1 MKFLV
6 RDYLASLRERG
17 ELDRALVDLLTAMGL
32 RVLRSPAR
40 GQAESGLDVAA
51 VGRLDGGEPTLYLFQ
66 VKMGNVT
73 RSSWNTG
80 PNAVRQSLE
89 DLIDGLVAFR
99 KLAKEEAAKRVVLV
113 LAHTGVIENNVRSR
127 YEGFVANNKR
137 KVRIKNWDL
146 EILAGYVVQFLLN
159 ERLFGDVPAAKLRRT
174 LAFLEVPGYDLRHLK
189 DLTHTLVPHPTSGE
203 KTRQRA
209 LLQIRMV
216 LGIVEHFALTEA
228 GNADLATR
236 AYELGFLEVY
246 AWLRRDE
253 LLGKR
258 KYLDLLLPL
267 IDRYL
272 ACSLEL
278 LQRLDPLLDAP
289 HGLALGGMHER
300 VEYPL
305 RAIRV
310 AGLAGQ
316 WFLVLARFSEQP
328 DVLDKLKL
336 LARFALRLKKSVPV
350 VAKPLFDDQ
359 MLEVGLFALTL
370 FAIGEADIARD
381 YVSEVVARL
390 ICGSLPEG
398 TGNLEAVANLHFTQ
412 QKSPEYLDSSST
424 LLPMLAELTVLLE
437 IPEVYRQIRERWNEK
452 VDFQEWYPD
461 ETFPAWGLLAH
472 SSEEDRTKTEST
484 IVLPESMDQFRREV
498 EERRVADAAYS
509 ACLLNDR
516 FFDLAYHVAARL
528 HRHRLTP
535 GVWREFMPPVD
546 SGSTV
551 PTPG

>member
-6 RDYLASLRERG
+6 RDYLASLKERG

-89 DLIDGLVAFR
+89 DLIDGFPTFR
-99 KLAKEEAAKRVVLV
+99 KLAKEEAAKRVLLV
-113 LAHTGVIENNVRSR
+113 LAHNGIIENNVRSR

-146 EILAGYVVQFLLN
+146 GVLAEYVVQFLLN
-159 ERLFGDVPAAKLRRT
+159 ERLFGEEPAARLRRT

-189 DLTHTLVPHPTSGE
+189 DLLHTLVPGPTSGE

-228 GNADLATR
+228 RNADLATR

-246 AWLRRDE
+246 VWLRRE
-253 LLGKR
+253 KLLGKR
-258 KYLDLLLPL
+258 KYFGLLLPL

-272 ACSLEL
+272 GCSLEL
-278 LQRLDPLLDAP
+278 FERLDPLLDIP
-289 HGLALGGMHER
+289 HGLAVGGMHER

-316 WFLVLARFSEQP
+316 WLLVLARFSEQP
-328 DVLDKLKL
+328 DMLDKLKL

-381 YVSEVVARL
+381 YVGEVVARL
-390 ICGSLPEG
+390 FWGSLPEG
-398 TGNLEAVANLHFTQ
+398 TGNLEAVSRLHLVQ
-412 QKSPEYLDSSST
+412 QKSPEYLDTSST
-424 LLPMLAELTVLLE
+424 LLPMIAELAVLLE
-437 IPEVYRQIRERWNEK
+437 LPEVYGQIRERWNEK

-461 ETFPAWGLLAH
+461 ETFPVWGLLAH

-484 IVLPESMDQFRREV
+484 IFLPQGMDQFRREI
-498 EERRVADAAYS
+498 EERRTSDAPYL
-509 ACLLNDR
+509 ACLSKDR
-516 FFDLAYHVAARL
+516 FFDLAYYVAARL

-535 GVWREFMPPVD
+535 GAWREFMPKMDGD
-546 SGSTV
+546 STASV
-551 PTPG
+551 SV